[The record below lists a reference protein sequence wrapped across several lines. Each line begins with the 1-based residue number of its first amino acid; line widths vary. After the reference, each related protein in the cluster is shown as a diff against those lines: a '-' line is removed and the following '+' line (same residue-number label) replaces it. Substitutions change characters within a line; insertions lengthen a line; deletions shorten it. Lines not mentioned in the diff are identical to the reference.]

1 MLLADVGS
9 RVEQGDGLQAV
20 VGAGPGD
27 GEPDAGA
34 ESDGPDPV
42 AVEKDCSARS
52 PKPKRLGVTRSMPAI
67 KRAIHGARLRPAKRS
82 TARAG

>member
-1 MLLADVGS
+1 VGS

-82 TARAG
+82 KARAG